1 MNYIFLNNQIL
12 SEKEAHI
19 SPLDRG
25 FLYGDGLFET
35 IKAQGDH
42 IFFLKKHL
50 ARIQTAAQLLKI
62 PFPIDLPFPKII
74 KELIKKSD
82 IKGEG
87 AIKICLSRG
96 KQGNK
101 LSFYEPATPT
111 LVIMARP
118 YVRKNPAEWE
128 KGLTL
133 SIERE
138 IVQNTTSCLSRLKSL
153 NYLLY
158 LLIQTRAQEK
168 GYGEGLLINA
178 KQEICECTTANI
190 FFYRNGRWETPA
202 VSCGILPGILRDSLI
217 ECLKADGQ
225 SIYEVE
231 QPYSI
236 LKECEEIF
244 ITNSLAEIMPVGQ
257 VDQDQY
263 NCREKTR
270 EVLKIFQAYR
280 DWLHNI

>member
-1 MNYIFLNNQIL
+1 MKYIFINDRIL
-12 SEKEAHI
+12 SEKEACI

-35 IKAQGDH
+35 LKAQSDQ

-50 ARIQTAAQLLKI
+50 ARMQTAAQLLKI
-62 PFPIDLPFPKII
+62 PFPVDLPFTQII
-74 KELIKKSD
+74 KDLIQKND
-82 IKGEG
+82 LRGEA

-96 KQGNK
+96 KQGDK

-118 YVRKNPAEWE
+118 YNRKNPAQWE
-128 KGLTL
+128 KGARL
-133 SIERE
+133 SIEGE
-138 IVQNTTSCLSRLKSL
+138 IIQNATSDLSRLKSL

-168 GYGEGLLINA
+168 GYEEAILINA
-178 KQEICECTTANI
+178 RQEVCECTTANI
-190 FFYRNGRWETPA
+190 FFFRNGRWETPA
-202 VSCGILPGILRDSLI
+202 VSCGILPGILRESII

-225 SIYEVE
+225 SICEVE
-231 QPYSI
+231 RSYTI

-244 ITNSLAEIMPVGQ
+244 ITNSLAEIIPVGQ
-257 VDQDQY
+257 VDQNQY
-263 NCREKTR
+263 TGREKTR
-270 EVLKIFQAYR
+270 EVLGIFQAYR
-280 DWLHNI
+280 DALHNI